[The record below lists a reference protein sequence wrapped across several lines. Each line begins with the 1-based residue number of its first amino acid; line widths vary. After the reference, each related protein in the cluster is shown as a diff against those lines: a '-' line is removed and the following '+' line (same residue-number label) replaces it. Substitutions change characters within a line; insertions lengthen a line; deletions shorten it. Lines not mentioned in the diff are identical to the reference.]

1 MLPRKGTRSVV
12 LCAAAGE
19 GQDQFSSCLPYVSS
33 GGGSSPSP
41 KDLMVDGVGVSISCS
56 EELEQ
61 CRKLA
66 LVMTMKENWQIDQ
79 PRSRAEVSSP
89 QDPFRL

>member
-12 LCAAAGE
+12 LYAAAGE

-41 KDLMVDGVGVSISCS
+41 MDHMVDGVGVSISCS
-56 EELEQ
+56 KKLGQ

-66 LVMTMKENWQIDQ
+66 LVVAMKENWQTDQ